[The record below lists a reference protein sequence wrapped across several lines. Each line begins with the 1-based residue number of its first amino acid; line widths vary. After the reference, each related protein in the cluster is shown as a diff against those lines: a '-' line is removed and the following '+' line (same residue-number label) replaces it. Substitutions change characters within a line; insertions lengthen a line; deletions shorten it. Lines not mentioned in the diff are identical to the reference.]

1 MKHNNHLILL
11 KDVDTENNLNLAVFI
26 TRFQT
31 DILRQY
37 STNESHSLIKETTD
51 ILSNMFRVVTF
62 SKEEHNI
69 DDLEKTFK
77 TLLQDSRIQLM
88 LLSAMIVS

>member
-1 MKHNNHLILL
+1 
-11 KDVDTENNLNLAVFI
+11 
-26 TRFQT
+26 
-31 DILRQY
+31 
-37 STNESHSLIKETTD
+37 
-51 ILSNMFRVVTF
+51 MFRVVTY